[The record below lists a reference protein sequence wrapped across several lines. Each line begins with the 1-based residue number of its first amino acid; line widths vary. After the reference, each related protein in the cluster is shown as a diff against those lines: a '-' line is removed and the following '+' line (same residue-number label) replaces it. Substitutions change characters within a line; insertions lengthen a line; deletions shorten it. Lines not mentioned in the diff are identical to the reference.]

1 MSAVDLDTYGPLE
14 YEIFR
19 GLRFREKIEF
29 LYNVLYEGVDN
40 AVAAQLRASGDMEV
54 HEVEN
59 FHEHTFQFPEGELY
73 VAIFDAHVHI
83 YSDSL
88 KAMKRFVMKLYLE
101 GNIMQRQDT
110 AKDPYDEYRYYRHYV
125 NISKGNPLSLN

>member
-1 MSAVDLDTYGPLE
+1 VLTVGVEDAVT
-14 YEIFR
+14 
-19 GLRFREKIEF
+19 
-29 LYNVLYEGVDN
+29 
-40 AVAAQLRASGDMEV
+40 AQLRSSGDLEV

-73 VAIFDAHVHI
+73 VAIFDSHVHI

-88 KAMKRFVMKLYLE
+88 KTMKRFVMKLYME
-101 GNIMQRQDT
+101 GNILQRQNT

-125 NISKGNPLSLN
+125 NIGKGNPLSLN